1 MAALCMLGEREWPT
15 GSPRMTKSRVLAPI
29 SMLPFLHE
37 ALDYGGDQG
46 LKLGAG
52 VAVDVEVAAEGVAHL
67 GLVAL
72 AAPVLPQHEHPPLP
86 AELIHDGAVGT
97 GHGEDEIGFL
107 HPLPGEQ
114 PRAVTREVKAALQA
128 HKISPLG
135 GGPSAPCSRP
145 GRGAAH
151 AVPPPLLK

>member
-37 ALDYGGDQG
+37 ALDYGRDQG

-67 GLVAL
+67 GLVAF
-72 AAPVLPQHEHPPLP
+72 AAPLLPHHQHPPPPPHLTPPPPLP
-86 AELIHDGAVGT
+86 T
-97 GHGEDEIGFL
+97 GHAHHDLPSL
-107 HPLPGEQ
+107 HPP
-114 PRAVTREVKAALQA
+114 PRA
-128 HKISPLG
+128 
-135 GGPSAPCSRP
+135 
-145 GRGAAH
+145 
-151 AVPPPLLK
+151 

>member
-15 GSPRMTKSRVLAPI
+15 GSPRMTRSRVLAPI

-37 ALDYGGDQG
+37 ALDYGRDQG

-67 GLVAL
+67 GLVAF

-86 AELIHDGAVGT
+86 ADLIHARAVVT
-97 GHGEDEIGFL
+97 GHGEAEIGFL
-107 HPLPGEQ
+107 HQLTGEQ
-114 PRAVTREVKAALQA
+114 PRAAPRDVKPAL
-128 HKISPLG
+128 HT
-135 GGPSAPCSRP
+135 
-145 GRGAAH
+145 
-151 AVPPPLLK
+151 